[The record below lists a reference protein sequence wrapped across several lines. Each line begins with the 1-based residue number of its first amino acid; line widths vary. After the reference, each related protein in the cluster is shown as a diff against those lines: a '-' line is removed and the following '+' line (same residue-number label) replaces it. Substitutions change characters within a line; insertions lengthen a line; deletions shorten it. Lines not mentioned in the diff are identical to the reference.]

1 LLLPYF
7 VFLPHR
13 VHFFVIKI
21 ISFIVHHW
29 VRITYGCLTHE
40 LFLCF
45 SKQELL
51 YFLVQL
57 YHNLLEKICWLQSF
71 TLWSPML
78 NSVMCSLRKKVFTS
92 DLCIFYS
99 STAEQSQHKW

>member
-1 LLLPYF
+1 LLPYF
-7 VFLPHR
+7 VFLPLS
-13 VHFFVIKI
+13 VHFFLIKI

-29 VRITYGCLTHE
+29 VRITYVCLTHE
-40 LFLCF
+40 LLLCF

-51 YFLVQL
+51 CFLV
-57 YHNLLEKICWLQSF
+57 HNLLEKICWLQSF

-78 NSVMCSLRKKVFTS
+78 NSVMCSLRKRVFKS

-99 STAEQSQHKW
+99 STAKQSQHKW